1 MNKRD
6 VKFIFDG
13 EVSKVFF
20 DMNIDLLAEGWKL
33 AFNRRKRAL
42 GLCNYT
48 KKTIELSVYF
58 IKNATYAQVVETVKH
73 ELAHALTPGD
83 GHGRAWKAVYMGM
96 GGNGQRLAKQEDGY
110 KPMKV
115 KPKWVLVDKRN
126 DEVVYEY
133 HAKPRRPAH
142 RLMVQDD
149 PTTLGNL
156 EYRKVS
162 FR

>member
-1 MNKRD
+1 M
-6 VKFIFDG
+6 
-13 EVSKVFF
+13 
-20 DMNIDLLAEGWKL
+20 
-33 AFNRRKRAL
+33 AFT
-42 GLCNYT
+42 LCPS
-48 KKTIELSVYF
+48 E
-58 IKNATYAQVVETVKH
+58 NATVRRRRQGRRFKAPLPGSPE
-73 ELAHALTPGD
+73 ELQDRL
-83 GHGRAWKAVYMGM
+83 RRL